1 MRNLFKR
8 AKPFKAVLSLKVDFS
23 SDMQKNYGDLE
34 PGQSYFL
41 GKREQKIT
49 YDEIKDFLIETVE
62 IDLKKNLE
70 KITDYQIIS
79 INVVNEYS
87 GSIELVLTI
96 VFGTFSVLS
105 GIKGL
110 YDSITLNKNQSRK
123 FISRRLKT
131 KYGLDFNVD
140 TNVEYP
146 TIERYYLEDLFFHF
160 GKRGIL
166 PFPVNTSEGIKS
178 NRDGFFYYLL
188 ISNVVLLII
197 LGLMVYKAVI
207 QQFGW

>member
-1 MRNLFKR
+1 M
-8 AKPFKAVLSLKVDFS
+8 
-23 SDMQKNYGDLE
+23 
-34 PGQSYFL
+34 
-41 GKREQKIT
+41 
-49 YDEIKDFLIETVE
+49 VE

-70 KITDYQIIS
+70 KITDYQIPS

-105 GIKGL
+105 GVKGL
-110 YDSITLNKNQSRK
+110 YDSITLIKNQSRK
-123 FISRRLKT
+123 FIARKLRS
-131 KYGLDFNVD
+131 KYGVDFNVD

-146 TIERYYLEDLFFHF
+146 TIERFYPEDLFFHF

-166 PFPVNTSEGIKS
+166 PFPIATSENHRS
-178 NRDGFFYYLL
+178 RRDGFFYYLL
-188 ISNVVLLII
+188 ISNIVLLII
-197 LGLMVYKAVI
+197 LGFMVYKAVI